1 MDFLKFV
8 NKGVEK
14 SRKSQ
19 EAISEVNE
27 VFKQV
32 NTDLKKY
39 PGGELHLEQIGRASC
54 RERVS

>member
-39 PGGELHLEQIGRASC
+39 PGGELHLEQIGRAH
-54 RERVS
+54 V